1 MSEPAP
7 VYTVGPVPSGTPQ
20 IAEPPLSPRLRALV
34 IGLRRALLLLCEVL
48 GDYAGL
54 ERGRVERV

>member
-7 VYTVGPVPSGTPQ
+7 VYTVGPVRDGTPQ
-20 IAEPPLSPRLRALV
+20 IAEPPLSPRTRALV